1 MRISFLGGTDE
12 IGASCLL
19 VEMAGK
25 RLVVDCGVRQGA
37 RARDPLPDLAL
48 TQAAGG
54 VDGIIVTHAHF
65 DHTGALPVLHAAYPG
80 APVWS
85 TAPTRELVGILLR
98 DSLKIMGSRADADGD
113 VPLYPE
119 PAVDSLLARILG
131 HRFLEPDEIVPGV
144 GVTFFPAGH
153 ILGASAVG
161 LESADGRLL
170 ISGDISVAHQ
180 LTVPGMTA
188 PKFPA
193 DAVVVES
200 TYGDRLHA
208 NRDAEERRLIEAL
221 GQVIARG
228 GKVLVPAFAI
238 GRAQEVILI
247 LRRAMVKK
255 QIAPFPI
262 HVDGMVRTV
271 CETYA
276 GHPEWL
282 SGALKRKIE
291 KKGNPFWGEDQWVRP
306 IRKPEERA
314 AVLAGP
320 PCVIVASSGMLTGGA
335 SAFYAASLAADGKNL
350 IAITGYQDEESPGR
364 KLLDLAEGRSSALF
378 IGGRSV
384 AVSCAVTKY
393 SLSAHADSGEIAGL
407 VDRLNP
413 KDLILVHGEG
423 ESRAQ
428 LARKLATSVRHDI
441 HMPALGE
448 SLALEYRRPRP
459 QRPARTLD
467 APVPPSEPLTRE
479 HLARLARELA
489 SDPAARAYALTEL
502 SALLCGTAVGRERR
516 EELRRLLAGADS
528 PFDADP
534 GRPFLFRRRGLPVTA
549 VADPAVPAS
558 PRRDEAG
565 RLEQNEALALA
576 DSLLGPA
583 SGLIR
588 KGAQREGWQLV
599 LAFDFPEVARRTH
612 ARALEELKARSGWDV
627 AVHPEA
633 NHARL
638 AAEALRLAPA
648 GWPSGKSPA
657 IHREQ
662 RRVVV
667 FREPAV
673 PDDPAL
679 AAGAAGE
686 FRARTGWTLAFRDDD
701 PGPRPGSRERRDP
714 AGRLEINLAYEAIRQ
729 LFREQPHQPRKMGLK
744 TDASGPAIE
753 VAFVS
758 PQVAAR
764 YAGALEDASRRTGW
778 PVRTAA
784 RADQQE
790 ILRIAREIL
799 PATWTLR
806 KAIGLDTAAGV
817 VRVTVVVRPDEGE
830 IASVGAS
837 IQEQCGYQL
846 AVQV

>member
-19 VEMAGK
+19 VEMAHK
-25 RLVVDCGVRQGA
+25 RILVDCGVRQGA

-54 VDGIIVTHAHF
+54 VDAIVVTHAHF
-65 DHTGALPVLHAAYPG
+65 DHTGALPVVHAAYPQ

-85 TAPTRELVGILLR
+85 TDPTRELTGILLR
-98 DSLKIMGSRADADGD
+98 DSLKIMGTRADADGD
-113 VPLYPE
+113 VPLYPA
-119 PAVDSLLARILG
+119 PAVDSLLARMQG
-131 HRFLEPDEIVPGV
+131 HRFLEPAEIVPGV
-144 GVTFFPAGH
+144 SVTYFPAGH
-153 ILGASAVG
+153 ILGAAAVG
-161 LESADGRLL
+161 FESSDGRLL
-170 ISGDISVAHQ
+170 ISGDISVADQ
-180 LTVPGMTA
+180 LTVPGMAA
-188 PKFPA
+188 PKFRA

-208 NRDAEERRLIEAL
+208 NRVAEERRLIDAL

-228 GKVLVPAFAI
+228 GKVLIPAFAI

-247 LRRAMVKK
+247 LRRAMAKK
-255 QIAPFPI
+255 AIAPFPI

-276 GHPEWL
+276 GHPDWL
-282 SGALKRKIE
+282 AGALKRRIE
-291 KKGNPFWGEDQWVRP
+291 KKGNPFWGEDEWVRP

-335 SAFYAASLAADGKNL
+335 SAFYAASLAAGEKNL

-364 KLLDLAEGRSSALF
+364 KLLDLAEGRSSTLF

-407 VDRLNP
+407 VDRLEP
-413 KDLILVHGEG
+413 KNLILVHGEG

-441 HMPALGE
+441 HLPALGE

-459 QRPARTLD
+459 ARTVD
-467 APVPPSEPLTRE
+467 GAVPPGEPLTRE
-479 HLARLARELA
+479 HVARLADQLA
-489 SDPAARAYALTEL
+489 SDPAARAYALADLT
-502 SALLCGTAVGRERR
+502 ARLCGSAASIERR
-516 EELRRLLAGADS
+516 EELRRLLAGADG
-528 PFDADP
+528 PFEADP
-534 GRPFLFRRRGLPVTA
+534 RRPYLFRRRGLPVA
-549 VADPAVPAS
+549 PGVPAS
-558 PRRDEAG
+558 PGRDEAG
-565 RLEQNEALALA
+565 RLEQNEALALV

-588 KGAQREGWQLV
+588 KGAQRDGWQLV
-599 LAFDFPEVARRTH
+599 LSFDFPDVARRSH
-612 ARALEELKARSGWDV
+612 QGVLAELGARSGWAI

-648 GWPSGKSPA
+648 GWPSGRSPA
-657 IHREQ
+657 IFRDE

-667 FREPAV
+667 FKDPAL
-673 PDDPAL
+673 PDDPEL
-679 AAGAAGE
+679 AARAAEE
-686 FRARTGWTLAFRDDD
+686 FKTVTGWTLAFREDDA
-701 PGPRPGSRERRDP
+701 GPRSRARESRDP
-714 AGRLEINLAYEAIRQ
+714 SGRLEINLAYEAIRQ
-729 LFREQPHQPRKMGLK
+729 AFRDRPHQPRKVGLK
-744 TDASGPAIE
+744 TDEQGPAIE
-753 VAFVS
+753 VSFVS
-758 PQVAAR
+758 REIAARQAGVLEQVA
-764 YAGALEDASRRTGW
+764 LRTGW
-778 PVRTAA
+778 PVRAST

-790 ILRIAREIL
+790 ILRLARELI
-799 PATWTLR
+799 PKTWKLR
-806 KAIGLDTAAGV
+806 KPIGLDTTASL
-817 VRVTVVVRPDEGE
+817 VRVLVAVLPEDGEVARVSAEIQDRCGFRLVVS
-830 IASVGAS
+830 ASGS
-837 IQEQCGYQL
+837 
-846 AVQV
+846 